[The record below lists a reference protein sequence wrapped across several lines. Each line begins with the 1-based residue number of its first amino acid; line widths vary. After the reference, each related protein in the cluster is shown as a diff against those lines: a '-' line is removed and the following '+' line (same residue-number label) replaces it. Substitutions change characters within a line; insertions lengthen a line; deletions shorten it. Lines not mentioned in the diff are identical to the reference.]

1 MQLDDIE
8 VLVTVSETK
17 SLSQAAE
24 RLYMSRPGLSQKI
37 ANIEARFGMKLY
49 ERTSTGVVPTPAGV
63 IVTKFARKMTSLQ
76 SLLAAELAAVDENF
90 DSTIEVGM
98 SFADGVTLLPALVK
112 KFHDLH
118 PDALVHLEAG
128 YEPGLLKKLKDGD
141 ISFAILE
148 NESVEEGIATETLG
162 YSQLLFCAPDK
173 PPYNSTPQPVKIK
186 TLLEWPMIIYEW
198 HSGRHMVGNRH
209 FRDRYGISLRDHN
222 MVARFDT
229 HEAMMNGVRAGL
241 GWASVPRCIARRY
254 RNDPNI
260 IWFEVDTDPM
270 RYPIDLAWNA
280 ERAISPLA
288 LEFMDFVRNN
298 IPDGYF
304 CSDDKQ

>member
-24 RLYMSRPGLSQKI
+24 KLYMSRPGLSQKI
-37 ANIEARFGMKLY
+37 ANIEARFGTKLY

-63 IVTKFARKMTSLQ
+63 IVTKFARKMTLLESA
-76 SLLAAELAAVDENF
+76 LAAELAAADESF

-98 SFADGVTLLPALVK
+98 SFADGVALLPPLVK

-118 PDALVHLEAG
+118 EEALVHLEAG
-128 YEPGLLKKLKDGD
+128 YEPELMEKLKEGKLD
-141 ISFAILE
+141 FAILE
-148 NESVEEGIATETLG
+148 NEPIEDGLVSETLG
-162 YSQLLFCAPDK
+162 HSKLVFLMPEK
-173 PPYNSTPQPVKIK
+173 PPYNSVPQPIKVKQ
-186 TLLEWPMIIYEW
+186 LLEWPMIIYEW
-198 HSGRHMVGNRH
+198 NSGRHMVGNRH
-209 FRDRYGISLRDHN
+209 FRDRYGVSLRDHN

-229 HEAMMNGVRAGL
+229 HEAMVSGVRAGL
-241 GWASVPRCIARRY
+241 GWGTVPRCVAERY

-260 IWFEVDTDPM
+260 LWPEVDTDPM
-270 RYPIDLAWNA
+270 RYPVDLVWALD
-280 ERAISPLA
+280 RAISPLA
-288 LEFMDFVRNN
+288 VEFMDFIRSN

-304 CSDDKQ
+304 HL

>member
-8 VLVTVSETK
+8 VLVTVAETK

-24 RLYMSRPGLSQKI
+24 KLYMSRPGLSRKI
-37 ANIEARFGMKLY
+37 ANIESRFGMKLY
-49 ERTSTGVVPTPAGV
+49 ERTSTGVVPTPAGA
-63 IVTKFARKMTSLQ
+63 IVTKFARKMTSLEN
-76 SLLAAELAAVDENF
+76 SLAAELAAVDENF

-98 SFADGVTLLPALVK
+98 SLADGVTLLPALVK

-118 PDALVHLEAG
+118 PDALVHLDAG
-128 YEPGLLKKLKDGD
+128 YEPGLMKKLKDGD
-141 ISFAILE
+141 LDFAILE
-148 NESVEEGIATETLG
+148 NESIEDGISSETLG
-162 YSQLLFCAPDK
+162 FSQLIFCAPDK
-173 PPYNSTPQPVKIK
+173 PPYNSVPQPVKVK
-186 TLLEWPMIIYEW
+186 TLLEWPMVIYEW
-198 HSGRHMVGNRH
+198 NSGRHMVGNRH

-254 RNDPNI
+254 RHEPGV

-270 RYPIDLAWNA
+270 RYPVDLAWHS
-280 ERAISPLA
+280 ERAIAPLA
-288 LEFMDFVRNN
+288 IEFMDFIREN

-304 CSDDKQ
+304 QLDE